1 WQPLREQRLDL
12 DAQHAGGVLH
22 RRERALVGDAQSL
35 RVLGAQPL
43 FLERRFDL
51 QPRAVHQH
59 QADLERGE
67 HVDVVDEAREARAL
81 GDQLT
86 AEGDDE
92 RAAAEV
98 VHVRRDLTEP
108 ADEIFSHV
116 IFSNCKCN
124 RRGARLRYARRMKTL
139 RALLI
144 AAVLAAPFSA
154 GAADD
159 EDKSFRHILTL
170 IQTFTSIAAQSN
182 APERD
187 IADVLAGK
195 NPQANAAASGLLQEI
210 TADMPPATRSQMSAI
225 GADLLSI

>member
-1 WQPLREQRLDL
+1 
-12 DAQHAGGVLH
+12 
-22 RRERALVGDAQSL
+22 
-35 RVLGAQPL
+35 
-43 FLERRFDL
+43 
-51 QPRAVHQH
+51 
-59 QADLERGE
+59 
-67 HVDVVDEAREARAL
+67 
-81 GDQLT
+81 
-86 AEGDDE
+86 
-92 RAAAEV
+92 
-98 VHVRRDLTEP
+98 
-108 ADEIFSHV
+108 
-116 IFSNCKCN
+116 
-124 RRGARLRYARRMKTL
+124 MKTL

-195 NPQANAAASGLLQEI
+195 NQQANAAASGLLQEI

-225 GADLLSI
+225 GADLLSIARRGATPFSAPAAAQLSATDSVQARKDLAAMGLKYHDSSDFLDAVKRNDALAVELFIAGKGVNLGATDWRGRNAAEIARANGNERLATLLSRSLLSER